1 MSKVSFYIIVVFCLL
16 LQISSVKAQM
26 IYDTLYLDEMVIK
39 SNYIDHNSSIRSQL
53 IDTLTKKNLNNL
65 NLGELLSA
73 ESPVFIKSY
82 GKGSLATASF
92 RGTAASHTKVLWN
105 GFELNSPM
113 LGQVDLSLI
122 PNSFFDEV
130 SLDFGGSSMENTS
143 GALGGAINLSSGKK
157 EHKNKIDLSQSVG
170 SYKTYTGTLAI
181 NLKLKKLKSST
192 SVYLN
197 SSENS
202 FRYYNNAIIPAEWQT
217 QQNASYFNRG
227 FVQEFDYKISDHQS
241 LSLKNWSEWDFREI
255 PQIMSNQLSGN
266 NEEKQNNFNSRSILS
281 YKYHKSKTIF
291 QIDAAWFYSNINYLL
306 KTTTAIDY
314 EDTVTYINSTNIS
327 NSGFAKAG
335 ISHSFKRGWKI
346 KSELSFSKYIINSNN
361 YQSTK
366 SREKYDFLV
375 KISKDFSN
383 IIMADFI
390 LRQQYSEDK
399 FTPTTPYLGLL
410 FKPFA
415 ESDLFFRISA
425 NMNYNLP
432 SLNDLYWF
440 PGGNSELL
448 PEKGVQMDVG
458 FNYSKTY
465 SESLNIVFDIN
476 FFNSNISNWIQW
488 VPSDYRYWSARNI
501 ENVHARGIE
510 SSLSLSGNISALFY
524 KLAIQYAITK
534 STNESEKAK
543 EGGYAG
549 RQLIY
554 VPVNSGNLFLHL
566 NYKRFYIH
574 WNTQFTGPRNTSLDE
589 SSLYSYTLPAFSVS
603 NISVGKKFNIKSY
616 GLELNFKVNN
626 IFNNS
631 YQTILWRPMAGINF
645 ETCLSFRI

>member
-1 MSKVSFYIIVVFCLL
+1 MKKVSFYIIVVFCLL
-16 LQISSVKAQM
+16 LQISSVHAQM
-26 IYDTLYLDEMVIK
+26 IYDTLFLDEMVIR
-39 SNYIDHNSSIRSQL
+39 SNYIDHNSSIRSQT

-92 RGTAASHTKVLWN
+92 RGTSASHTKVLWN

-143 GALGGAINLSSGKK
+143 GALGGAINLTSGKK
-157 EHKNKIDLSQSVG
+157 EHKNKIELSQSIG
-170 SYKTYTGTLAI
+170 SYKTYTSTLAL

-197 SSENS
+197 SSDNS
-202 FRYYNNAIIPAEWQT
+202 FRYYNNALIPAEWQT
-217 QQNASYFNRG
+217 QENASYFNRG
-227 FVQEFDYKISDHQS
+227 FVQEFEFKISDYQS
-241 LSLKNWSEWDFREI
+241 VSLKNWSEWDFREI

-291 QIDAAWFYSNINYLL
+291 HFDGAWFYSDINYLL
-306 KTTTAIDY
+306 KTTTAINY
-314 EDTVTYINSTNIS
+314 EDTVSYINSSNIS
-327 NSGFAKAG
+327 NSGFAKAAF
-335 ISHSFKRGWKI
+335 SHSFNRGWKI
-346 KSELSFSKYIINSNN
+346 NSEFSFSKYIINSNN
-361 YQSTK
+361 YESVK
-366 SREKYDFLV
+366 SRDKYDFLV
-375 KISKDFSN
+375 KVSKDFSN
-383 IIMADFI
+383 ILVADFI

-399 FTPTTPYLGLL
+399 FTPATPYLGVLI
-410 FKPFA
+410 KPFT
-415 ESDLFFRISA
+415 ERDLFIRVSA

-440 PGGNSELL
+440 PGGNSDLL
-448 PEKGVQMDVG
+448 PEKGVQMDMG
-458 FNYSKTY
+458 LNYSK
-465 SESLNIVFDIN
+465 SFSKSFNIVFDIN
-476 FFNSNISNWIQW
+476 YFSSNITNWIQW
-488 VPSDYRYWSARNI
+488 VPGDYRYWSARNI
-501 ENVHARGIE
+501 EFVHARGIE
-510 SSLSLSGNISALFY
+510 SSLSFSGKFSVLFY
-524 KLAIQYAITK
+524 KLSVQHAFTK

-554 VPVNSGNLFLHL
+554 VPVNSGNVFLHL
-566 NYKRFYIH
+566 NYKRFTIH
-574 WNTQFTGPRNTSLDE
+574 WNTQFTGKRNTSLDE
-589 SSLYSYTLPAFSVS
+589 STLYSNALPAFAIS
-603 NISVGKKFNIKSY
+603 NLSIGKKFNIKTY
-616 GLELNFKVNN
+616 GFELNFKLNN
-626 IFNNS
+626 IFNTT
-631 YQTILWRPMAGINF
+631 YQTILWRPMPGINF